1 MQEMSLEEAIASVNF
16 PVYGHTCEVLGL
28 QYSGYVLS
36 TPNPV
41 LTLSYYNDVY
51 MQKLPR
57 RRKGNA
63 FSVGSSKGSQKI
75 YEDMVSPPP
84 CKPGITYQVVN
95 FSPGYV
101 EDCLDPPSI
110 FKKEDIILDGTH
122 FIASIQY
129 IPDPIF
135 HSTFSLWSIQ
145 TSLLAHSRG
154 PSLEE
159 AFEIVKALH
168 VLNTNRERK

>member
-28 QYSGYVLS
+28 RYVGHVLS
-36 TPNPV
+36 TPNPALG
-41 LTLSYYNDVY
+41 LTYNNDIY

-57 RRKGNA
+57 RRKGSA
-63 FSVGSSKGSQKI
+63 FFVGSMPGSRKM

-84 CKPGITYQVVN
+84 CDPGITYKVVHIN
-95 FSPGYV
+95 PGYI
-101 EDCLDPPSI
+101 DDDPPAI

-122 FIASIQY
+122 FIALIQY
-129 IPDPIF
+129 IPDPLF
-135 HSTFSLWSIQ
+135 FSSFSLWSPQ
-145 TSLLAHSRG
+145 TYLSLSSHG

-159 AFEIVKALH
+159 AFEMVKALH
-168 VLNTNRERK
+168 VLNPDLRA